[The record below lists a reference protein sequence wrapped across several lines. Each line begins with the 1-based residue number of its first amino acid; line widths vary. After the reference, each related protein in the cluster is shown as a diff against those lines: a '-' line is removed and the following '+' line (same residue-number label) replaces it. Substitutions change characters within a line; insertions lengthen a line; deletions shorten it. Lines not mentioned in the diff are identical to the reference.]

1 MKTTQHASVVPID
14 IFAPPIGGTL
24 GVMLLQPIVLR
35 AFVFVVVALWGIPS
49 GSESIFMSL
58 SDSAVSIGRRLPDG
72 KDAAFYR
79 SWAQPVRD
87 SPKNLGAG
95 QWALETDRKT
105 RLAYPRLVALANGA
119 SVARANA
126 VLEAMHGRILKTAY
140 RATSVLSRAPFG
152 DLDTGFGIVVHF
164 NIVKATYLSASTLSL
179 VAIGEEEHEGNGGY
193 VLVRGAAGGIA
204 SGKIF
209 TINSCHEER
218 RRPFF
223 TFGPLLTVCDDGKL
237 EAFRT
242 LWREQARLLHGQVPA
257 IQRRPNEITQED
269 CRGLV
274 LSNID
279 NATFFSLYLMPGGLA
294 VHNAFSTGAWE
305 NECYTTRDSPFFP
318 VVIPWQKLAPL
329 MTPGPLRNELLALQ

>member
-1 MKTTQHASVVPID
+1 M
-14 IFAPPIGGTL
+14 
-24 GVMLLQPIVLR
+24 LQPIMLR
-35 AFVFVVVALWGIPS
+35 ALVFIVAALWVIPS
-49 GSESIFMSL
+49 GAESIFMSL
-58 SDSAVSIGRRLPDG
+58 SSPHVSFGRHLPDG

-79 SWAQPVRD
+79 SWAQPIRD
-87 SPKNLGAG
+87 SPKNMGAS
-95 QWALETDRKT
+95 QWILETDRKT

-119 SVARANA
+119 SVARANVA
-126 VLEAMHGRILKTAY
+126 LEAMHGRILKMAY
-140 RATSVLSRAPFG
+140 RVTSVLSRAPFG
-152 DLDTGFGIVVHF
+152 DLDTSFDILVQF
-164 NIVKATYLSASTLSL
+164 YTVKATYLSPSTLSL
-179 VAIGEEEHEGNGGY
+179 VAIGEEAHEGNGAY
-193 VLVRGAAGGIA
+193 VLVRGAALDIA

-242 LWREQARLLHGQVPA
+242 LWREQARLLRSQVPA
-257 IQRRPNEITQED
+257 VQHRPNEITQED
-269 CRGLV
+269 CRELV

-279 NATFFSLYLMPGGLA
+279 NATFFSLYLTPGGLA

-305 NECYTTRDSPFFP
+305 NECYTARDSPFFP